1 MVHSS
6 PELNIIFDPLT
17 EGDLGALTD
26 ICVRVTYPEGNVQV
40 QELVEL
46 HFEGYGT
53 VITTD
58 FDMAEDAYSF
68 SNSQWATGRCYGMAA
83 TSILYF
89 RGELA
94 LPPGIQ
100 TTYNLTMPEAKPR
113 IDDYQEDWWLN
124 KWHDFCTMFADNE
137 LSISEYDDCAAT
149 INRGEPLI
157 LFLAGGQG
165 QDENHAV
172 VVYRTIEDET
182 GAYFVIYDNNYPYDQ
197 FFHEAFPYVTYD
209 FESRQL
215 DFRTYTKFKFVE
227 AKKDPWY
234 ERIEVFSPMELRVY
248 DSHSRITGLLDGE
261 LKEEILFSVVEEEGK
276 SVTVFYPFDSY
287 HYELVGTDTGNYG
300 LAVTSVEGG
309 ESATFTANGI
319 PTASGATHLYTV
331 DWDAL
336 SQGEDGVTI
345 QIDSDGDG
353 EFEDTITEDNELTG
367 DEFILQTAT
376 TIDFDPDT
384 LNLKSERKSV
394 AVYIEFPSGYEVS
407 LIAVTSITLNS
418 LVPAL
423 GEPTQIGDHDSDGIA
438 DLMVKFDGT
447 AVQEMLTAGDEIQ
460 ITLTG
465 QADGIS
471 FEGSDT
477 IRVIGSL

>member
-1 MVHSS
+1 MKWSK
-6 PELNIIFDPLT
+6 LIRNI
-17 EGDLGALTD
+17 
-26 ICVRVTYPEGNVQV
+26 
-40 QELVEL
+40 
-46 HFEGYGT
+46 
-53 VITTD
+53 
-58 FDMAEDAYSF
+58 
-68 SNSQWATGRCYGMAA
+68 
-83 TSILYF
+83 
-89 RGELA
+89 
-94 LPPGIQ
+94 
-100 TTYNLTMPEAKPR
+100 
-113 IDDYQEDWWLN
+113 
-124 KWHDFCTMFADNE
+124 
-137 LSISEYDDCAAT
+137 
-149 INRGEPLI
+149 
-157 LFLAGGQG
+157 
-165 QDENHAV
+165 
-172 VVYRTIEDET
+172 
-182 GAYFVIYDNNYPYDQ
+182 
-197 FFHEAFPYVTYD
+197 
-209 FESRQL
+209 
-215 DFRTYTKFKFVE
+215 
-227 AKKDPWY
+227 
-234 ERIEVFSPMELRVY
+234 
-248 DSHSRITGLLDGE
+248 
-261 LKEEILFSVVEEEGK
+261 EEGK